1 MFSKQNVV
9 ENAIYSTLQTVRAGH
24 FLWQFLQKKDMLLKY
39 SEVDNHKYQGLFFDA
54 QL

>member
-1 MFSKQNVV
+1 M
-9 ENAIYSTLQTVRAGH
+9 AIPTN
-24 FLWQFLQKKDMLLKY
+24 KKDMLLKY